1 MVPAAAAAITTSI
14 TLEKKMPR
22 QTALL
27 FVLFSLASSFTG
39 CARLESVD
47 RSLLNHQ
54 AMDLRVANSL
64 GQPAPASGLR
74 NLKKTSGGESCSV
87 CAK

>member
-1 MVPAAAAAITTSI
+1 
-14 TLEKKMPR
+14 MPR
-22 QTALL
+22 LIAKILVLL
-27 FVLFSLASSFTG
+27 AWASSFAG
-39 CARLESVD
+39 CARLETVD

-54 AMDLRVANSL
+54 AMDLRAANAL